1 MSKFY
6 DDIPIGK
13 QHAISR
19 EELQKLWGL
28 SERGVRAV
36 IAELRQEDN
45 GDEYVVVSSSGG
57 KGYYRTKNINEI
69 AEFKKETMNR
79 ARHTFAP
86 LKKVNR
92 ILSEHEADNQMN
104 FTPVNNLKAARKE
117 AGLTARTVVEIIQ
130 RDADPKFNAYDMSRI
145 ENNRC
150 YPTSKQLLIMSR
162 LYRKS
167 PSELTGMELAQ
178 N

>member
-1 MSKFY
+1 MNKY

-13 QHAISR
+13 RHAISR
-19 EELQKLWGL
+19 EQLQELWGL
-28 SERGVRAV
+28 SERGVRKV

-45 GDEYVVVSSSGG
+45 GDDYVLVSTSSG
-57 KGYYRTKNINEI
+57 KGYYRTRNIDEI
-69 AEFKKETMNR
+69 ELYKKETMNR

-92 ILSEHEADNQMN
+92 ILSEHEADNQME
-104 FTPVNNLKAARKE
+104 FTPVNNLRAARKE
-117 AGLTARTVVEIIQ
+117 AGLTARAVVEVIR
-130 RDADPKFNAYDMSRI
+130 RDAVPKFNAYDMSRI

-150 YPTSKQLLIMSR
+150 YPTSSQLLIMSR

-167 PSELTGMELAQ
+167 PSELTGMEMAQ
-178 N
+178 I